1 MNDNNEIKKD
11 LNDSNSNQ
19 SQNSSIRNSSKIQ
32 SFHNSAKIVNKQFTG
47 EKSNKS
53 NEPNFIKRSSP
64 IQPMPLFN
72 LNFLKEENSNN
83 ELLYTD
89 NNNYK
94 LYPNYSPLTP
104 QLLPNDH
111 RRYSKKNFPSK
122 EEVCKGNPDFSQ
134 KLKIPSSSPITQYFN
149 MDTAF
154 NKDFGFQLEG
164 QTPNN
169 YAETPISHL
178 SNVSQSDMFN
188 CSPSDF
194 FNRGNNAD
202 IGKNMKGINISD
214 QAEHEIDEDK
224 NRNGKEEVD
233 ELYSMNIE
241 HGNEDNNFQD
251 DNNIILNRINE
262 LKSKKTKDKI
272 KTSNNSKT
280 PKNAINKNNINNN
293 ESDLLLKENFESKDI
308 KINNLEMRKSISNEI
323 PDKSKQ
329 NNHKFEELNINY
341 NIFNDNQF
349 GGNKEIIKEDNTS
362 STLISPEMSKKFGD
376 YYEKYDINYGSP
388 EYPKI
393 EIKNNSIMN
402 KSKMKDNKNMNLN
415 NISENNNM
423 NYNPKMNSN
432 LNNLNNNNDNLNYIN
447 NMNISCTNLNI
458 NNFTNLNKNPQNNN
472 FNVPN
477 QQLSYYLQNQSVP
490 NNLQNIHNS
499 NNNTNKNKK
508 QKQSYK
514 NNNNLNYNNFQ
525 NDLYNDP
532 KIMNYY
538 EQMNGMNINSNP
550 YYPQNNYINNQ
561 GYQPIFNNNINNSQ
575 LKNNNDYNK
584 RKKIKKLENSLYK
597 DKPLNYLANNLN
609 LLGKDQGAC
618 RYLQELLNDNPLEAI
633 QFFYEPLC
641 ENILELINDQ
651 FGNYLIQKII
661 TYLNEEQLLE
671 IMRIISQNFFEICCS
686 NYGTRALQK
695 LIDYLKTPKLAN
707 YFYQLMKPL
716 ITPLLKELNGTFVV
730 QKFAKVHYQ
739 YSNEIND
746 IIVENSPVLSTHRH
760 GCCVVQKYL
769 EIKDPIM
776 TPNLLD
782 KLIENCLLLIIDQFG
797 NYVIQT
803 ILLMGNKKYG
813 NKLAEKIA
821 ENVVYYAKHKYS
833 SNVVEKCFDY
843 CDGIYLNNLMT
854 NVQKKENLIE
864 LILDEHG
871 NYVVQKV
878 LLLSPPLI
886 QKNMLKLIVPVF
898 DKLKKY
904 PYGDRVIN
912 RLIASYPIINDKL
925 FLNEIK

>member
-1 MNDNNEIKKD
+1 
-11 LNDSNSNQ
+11 
-19 SQNSSIRNSSKIQ
+19 
-32 SFHNSAKIVNKQFTG
+32 
-47 EKSNKS
+47 
-53 NEPNFIKRSSP
+53 
-64 IQPMPLFN
+64 
-72 LNFLKEENSNN
+72 
-83 ELLYTD
+83 
-89 NNNYK
+89 
-94 LYPNYSPLTP
+94 
-104 QLLPNDH
+104 
-111 RRYSKKNFPSK
+111 
-122 EEVCKGNPDFSQ
+122 
-134 KLKIPSSSPITQYFN
+134 
-149 MDTAF
+149 
-154 NKDFGFQLEG
+154 
-164 QTPNN
+164 
-169 YAETPISHL
+169 
-178 SNVSQSDMFN
+178 
-188 CSPSDF
+188 
-194 FNRGNNAD
+194 
-202 IGKNMKGINISD
+202 
-214 QAEHEIDEDK
+214 
-224 NRNGKEEVD
+224 
-233 ELYSMNIE
+233 
-241 HGNEDNNFQD
+241 
-251 DNNIILNRINE
+251 
-262 LKSKKTKDKI
+262 
-272 KTSNNSKT
+272 
-280 PKNAINKNNINNN
+280 
-293 ESDLLLKENFESKDI
+293 
-308 KINNLEMRKSISNEI
+308 
-323 PDKSKQ
+323 
-329 NNHKFEELNINY
+329 
-341 NIFNDNQF
+341 
-349 GGNKEIIKEDNTS
+349 
-362 STLISPEMSKKFGD
+362 
-376 YYEKYDINYGSP
+376 
-388 EYPKI
+388 
-393 EIKNNSIMN
+393 
-402 KSKMKDNKNMNLN
+402 
-415 NISENNNM
+415 
-423 NYNPKMNSN
+423 
-432 LNNLNNNNDNLNYIN
+432 
-447 NMNISCTNLNI
+447 MNISCTNLNI

-561 GYQPIFNNNINNSQ
+561 GYQPIFNNNINNNQ

-707 YFYQLMKPL
+707 YFYLLMKPL

-843 CDGIYLNNLMT
+843 CDGIYLNNLMM